1 MTDVKYIDKDD
12 ALSRVGGNESLYMK
26 LLGKFEG
33 SVDMQG
39 FDAAIASKDFKA
51 AGDIAHAAKGVAGNL
66 SLTVFFDQSIVVM
79 DQLRSGEYNEE
90 DVKKFKQLFEE
101 TKNAI
106 NQMIG

>member
-1 MTDVKYIDKDD
+1 MSEVNYIDKDS
-12 ALSRVGGNESLYMK
+12 ALSRVGGNEGLYMK

-39 FDAAIASKDFKA
+39 FDAAIASNDLKA

-66 SLTVFFDQSIVVM
+66 SLTAFFEQSVVVM
-79 DQLRSGEYNEE
+79 DQLRSGEYVEE
-90 DVKKFKQLFEE
+90 DVNKFKKLFEE